1 MYSNPRKTQS
11 IRRLGTVDV
20 TRLRDAVLAIPEER
34 WNAENAAKPN
44 RFETLSSTRHIVFRF
59 VSNFVD
65 WRQSYARPAWD
76 EWKDLLEPV
85 LAAATADYG
94 YERGAFPRVMLAR
107 MAPGG
112 EIEPHNDSNP
122 AAQWPHKIHIPIL
135 TNPDVTF
142 FVDDVA
148 YHFAEGE
155 AVEVNNMAVHAV
167 TNRGTTDRVHLI
179 FEYFDLDQP
188 EPDWIEPLVQMQPA
202 RRAGG

>member
-167 TNRGTTDRVHLI
+167 TNRGTTDRIHLI

-202 RRAGG
+202 RRAGS

>member
-142 FVDDVA
+142 FVDEVA

-167 TNRGTTDRVHLI
+167 TNRGTTDRIHLI

-202 RRAGG
+202 RRAGS